1 LGAAAEEKARTLVQA
16 VAHAAPAEAEEMKR
30 RDWRNNWRERA
41 LRATSAVITLCIFC
55 TLLSSCATSE
65 EVRLRMRVQEL
76 EQIVANKDDDLN
88 YLMTAIAK
96 QQSYIGE
103 LERGAM
109 MQAQAI
115 AKFRDGNCQQ

>member
-1 LGAAAEEKARTLVQA
+1 
-16 VAHAAPAEAEEMKR
+16 MKR
-30 RDWRNNWRERA
+30 RDWRNNWRDTA
-41 LRATSAVITLCIFC
+41 LRATSAVVAAA
-55 TLLSSCATSE
+55 LLSSCATSE